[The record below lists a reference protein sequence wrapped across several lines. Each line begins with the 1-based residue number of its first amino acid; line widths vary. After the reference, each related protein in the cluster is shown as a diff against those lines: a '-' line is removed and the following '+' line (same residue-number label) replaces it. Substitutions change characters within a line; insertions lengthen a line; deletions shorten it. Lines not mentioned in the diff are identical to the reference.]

1 MTPKPNL
8 SPGVQTQGGIGS
20 APVPAIEHGDHAHH
34 DEHEHHDQHWLW
46 KYVFSQDHKQIG
58 KQFLITGMIW
68 AIIGGT
74 LSSLFR
80 LQLGWPEG
88 TMEWLK
94 PVLGGWIQAGKLN
107 PEFYLALVTMH
118 GTIMVFFVLT
128 AGLSGTF
135 SNFLIPL
142 QVGARDMAS
151 GFMNMLSYWFFFLS
165 SIIMF
170 SSLFIE
176 TGPAAA
182 GWTIYPPLSALP
194 QAIPG
199 SGYRARRPRAP

>member
-20 APVPAIEHGDHAHH
+20 APVPAIEHGEHAHH

-46 KYVFSQDHKQIG
+46 KYVFSQDHKQIA
-58 KQFLITGMIW
+58 KQFLITGMLW
-68 AIIGGT
+68 AIVGGT

-135 SNFLIPL
+135 SNFLI
-142 QVGARDMAS
+142 
-151 GFMNMLSYWFFFLS
+151 
-165 SIIMF
+165 
-170 SSLFIE
+170 
-176 TGPAAA
+176 A
-182 GWTIYPPLSALP
+182 G
-194 QAIPG
+194 
-199 SGYRARRPRAP
+199 